1 MRTPKP
7 EQMLEIAR
15 RVHETF
21 HIPKPW
27 HQGGWGRDDDGD
39 VIEFDGS
46 FHVVDNDEVRHRPAF
61 RLATPESPR
70 CFCLGAAIRIHTGSV
85 LFHDPSH
92 TGEAT
97 ETMCGIYTRI
107 GCIDTR
113 DRELDAADFEP
124 HLNAIIDWN
133 DTDGRSYED
142 VRELTASALRHLDAA
157 RFGPA

>member
-1 MRTPKP
+1 MQTPSP

-21 HIPKPW
+21 DRPRRW

-39 VIEFDGS
+39 VIEFDGG
-46 FHVVDNDEVRHRPAF
+46 FHVVDNDEVRHPPAF

-85 LFHDPSH
+85 LRHDASD

-97 ETMCGIYTRI
+97 ESLCAVYT
-107 GCIDTR
+107 GLAGIDTG
-113 DRELDAADFEP
+113 DRERDAADFEP
-124 HLNAIIDWN
+124 HLNSLIEWN
-133 DTDGRSYED
+133 DSEERSYGD
-142 VRELTASALRHLDAA
+142 IRALTAAVLRHLDAQ
-157 RFGPA
+157 RR